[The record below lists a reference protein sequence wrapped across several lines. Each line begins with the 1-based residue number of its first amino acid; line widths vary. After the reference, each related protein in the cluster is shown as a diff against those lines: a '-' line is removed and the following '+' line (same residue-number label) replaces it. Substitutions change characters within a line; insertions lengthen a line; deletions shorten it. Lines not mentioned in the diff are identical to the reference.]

1 MQHFVGIVRGGFFVF
16 GLLLASLLA
25 PAITHAQT
33 SAVPTIFCLGN
44 TSCADEISPST
55 EPIVS
60 AEPSVTTAPLET
72 LAPTTA
78 TDISPEVTEPITEE
92 PTTDVTAEPT
102 EAPCPT
108 DSTESTVSV
117 QHWHH
122 HHHHRKHSFS
132 DFLRFLIDLIN
143 KLIEKLGGTP
153 ITIPTDPCITPEPT
167 QGEEEPSVEPTT
179 GDITT
184 EPTSDVTAEPTDGTD
199 PTAEPT
205 TGSSLSPTGAGGTG
219 TTANVNITFY
229 GTYDND
235 PKGSMNIAHPVL
247 HQQVG
252 GVGTYADPL
261 TFASPAGDGAY
272 EYGQIIYVPKVQKY
286 FIKEDECAVSWT
298 ALDGCGAVTMVDL
311 YVGNPSDEKVVTD
324 CENSLTDGEG
334 EIIIDPPSNLTV
346 SSEKI
351 WDQATGTCMTLKQ

>member
-1 MQHFVGIVRGGFFVF
+1 MKRLVLPLFLITALVSV
-16 GLLLASLLA
+16 A
-25 PAITHAQT
+25 PFSKAFAQ
-33 SAVPTIFCLGN
+33 SPAVPTIFCLGN
-44 TSCADEISPST
+44 TSCADEISPS
-55 EPIVS
+55 
-60 AEPSVTTAPLET
+60 PSVTTVPQ
-72 LAPTTA
+72 
-78 TDISPEVTEPITEE
+78 ITE
-92 PTTDVTAEPT
+92 PTTGEITAEPT
-102 EAPCPT
+102 AGTDETISPTTEAPTVSPCPT